1 MTELTIVGEYPHLV
15 VRILPY
21 NSGGAR
27 IQLFQDLPKTDA
39 PLGSP
44 VVDFVL
50 TREGCQKLVTHLAEF
65 LGST

>member
-1 MTELTIVGEYPHLV
+1 MTQDYEHLV
-15 VRILPY
+15 VRILPD
-21 NSGGAR
+21 NSGSAR
-27 IQLFQDLPKTDA
+27 IQLFQGLPKTDV